1 MKNNEQQQNL
11 STRLSNAKL
20 LTLLEHLM
28 MFINEDGSPVDGFRF
43 REVTIGIK
51 AALQSTPPVS
61 QPVEEL
67 YEAIFHTVEH
77 IRYHDI
83 PIGSGVLGKMLDA
96 MKLYKAWKDNAT
108 PNPLDGEKGD
118 GGEGKEN

>member
-61 QPVEEL
+61 QPVEEQSL
-67 YEAIFHTVEH
+67 RAFLLDVENDLTSIDDEH
-77 IRYHDI
+77 DLGQLVFDVARRIR
-83 PIGSGVLGKMLDA
+83 K
-96 MKLYKAWKDNAT
+96 KLST
-108 PNPLDGEKGD
+108 PHPLDGEKGD